1 MDGCTSLVGNRYRV
15 GEELGRG
22 ASSVVVAAT
31 DSWRQ
36 ERPVALKILHRQAA
50 EAGLEQ
56 HLRRE
61 FAHLYQLR
69 HPHLLQVHACGNIG
83 QKSILPECDAGAFYI
98 VEERVSGQSAH
109 AWSKGKSPATL
120 ATVGAQMA
128 AALACLH
135 ERGISHGDLKPDNIL
150 IAPGPKAQ
158 LLDFGLSARKA
169 APDISGTP
177 RFMAPEALEGAA
189 GRPSDVY
196 SLGITIATLLH
207 GAPPEGD
214 WGQQLHDPHY
224 GGLLQGMTHPDPERR
239 TTPAAA
245 FEQFLAFAAPEDA
258 PSLKALQDH
267 SLHPGASAIHR
278 PSVRQYTR
286 LPRPALSEGT
296 LRGVLTGAPG
306 SGKSTL
312 GHHIVSEA
320 VLAGFHCPDSLRPGG
335 DGREDRILQ
344 LFFELG
350 LSPPSALTPQNQW
363 QRFATW
369 AEILHRYCATRPL
382 ALIWDDVPEG
392 SPLSE
397 FGAFLERLNAQS
409 PNLLWVE
416 SRVDSPDSTT
426 ALPPLEAHDVRALLE
441 AARPLRPTDNQCAEA
456 LHIATG
462 GNPGHILH
470 LLQKRPGAQLLDTCQ
485 RGALK
490 HHLLPHDAGLLPQQ
504 ALPDSAWRWL
514 KMLSLCDDPLHL
526 SDAENMPSEV
536 FGPGLEHL
544 LDAQLVTLEN
554 SPSGPSLLLTS
565 PALKRTLAED
575 TNDETAQALL
585 HHLPDT
591 EAYAATR
598 GSLSKRLKLYP
609 QSAALLLRGAIHR
622 AATARPAEAFQLYSQ
637 VLVCPELPD
646 DDQARAQRGAATLA
660 SQLGLFAEA
669 LPLFQAGLPHPD
681 AEIGYAETL
690 LKLGRYKDAVTQ
702 MESLR
707 KASESIPLRADP
719 LQARACLFSGALD
732 QAADIIQAAKATKGH
747 PHLVQLL
754 ATEGLVHFYRGDLT
768 QAEALLRESY
778 RVGSVPE
785 DSVDHE
791 LDATRGNLAM
801 VLQKAGQLDAA
812 ETIYQESLT
821 LAREQHNLPKQV
833 TRLSNLGTLQQE
845 KGELEAALQTY
856 AEARTLSEVIK
867 GEREGIY
874 IILNRANLQS
884 FLGQS
889 AQAIGDVIPAI
900 EKCEA
905 MGMKTEWAY
914 LHLLLAELCLNEENP
929 EKAREA
935 QGKAATL
942 FAETSHQAGLA
953 EALIAEAQIAV
964 YDAQPGQAITNATQ
978 AVKLAQSLNR
988 PRILAQACL
997 WQVLA
1002 SLQAPSD
1009 ADPDQGLEAV
1019 SRLLQEDLRHQYPD
1033 LLWIGHAAK
1042 GILLTREGDAEG
1054 SAHALAQARSFADRF
1069 LKQLPGASEQSY
1081 ATLWYRRPLWNTV
1094 ATNSGEEM
1102 ELITKNVD
1110 KLLAINRELTR
1121 DHNPT
1126 RLLERIIDAAI
1137 ALSGAE
1143 RGFII
1148 LRQEGDEAF
1157 SIPTARN
1164 IARESLQTEHLEFS
1178 HSIARRAIEST
1189 GPVTIMDALG
1199 DERFSEFTSVH
1210 HLQLRSVLCLPLHA
1224 PPHIE
1229 GALYLDDRR
1238 RINAFSQADVAMLSA
1253 FGDQAAIALSNARLV
1268 EQLQRKS
1275 DALEESREL
1284 IEELN
1289 QRLQQELSAQSDELE
1304 HIRARHRAEESPEGT
1319 GKHGM
1324 IGTSRAMREIYR
1336 VIERV
1341 SDKDVCVTILGE
1353 SGTGKELVARGIHSA
1368 SSRQGQFVSV
1378 NCGAITP
1385 QLWESELFGHEK
1397 GSFTGAV
1404 RAKPGLFE
1412 VAQDGTL
1419 FLDEV
1424 GEMPLDM
1431 QVKLLRV
1438 LQQKEFR
1445 RVGGTRIL
1453 TSNARIV
1460 CATNR
1465 DLEEM
1470 VREGLFREDLWYR
1483 INVVEVTLASLRE
1496 RREDLPLLIEHF
1508 IDRLGGTNPPE
1519 LSRQALATLL
1529 DHDWP
1534 GNIRELENEVQ
1545 RALVLC
1551 DEVITA
1557 EDFSAKLRPSSR
1569 APDLSSTMGSLD
1581 GSLKEQVASFEKQL
1595 ILRSLQ
1601 NHQQKVA
1608 HSAKSLGLTRAGL
1621 YKKISK
1627 YDIVV
1632 NR

>member
-1 MDGCTSLVGNRYRV
+1 V
-15 GEELGRG
+15 
-22 ASSVVVAAT
+22 
-31 DSWRQ
+31 
-36 ERPVALKILHRQAA
+36 LKCQD
-50 EAGLEQ
+50 
-56 HLRRE
+56 
-61 FAHLYQLR
+61 
-69 HPHLLQVHACGNIG
+69 
-83 QKSILPECDAGAFYI
+83 LPED
-98 VEERVSGQSAH
+98 ER
-109 AWSKGKSPATL
+109 
-120 ATVGAQMA
+120 
-128 AALACLH
+128 
-135 ERGISHGDLKPDNIL
+135 
-150 IAPGPKAQ
+150 
-158 LLDFGLSARKA
+158 
-169 APDISGTP
+169 
-177 RFMAPEALEGAA
+177 
-189 GRPSDVY
+189 
-196 SLGITIATLLH
+196 
-207 GAPPEGD
+207 
-214 WGQQLHDPHY
+214 
-224 GGLLQGMTHPDPERR
+224 
-239 TTPAAA
+239 
-245 FEQFLAFAAPEDA
+245 
-258 PSLKALQDH
+258 
-267 SLHPGASAIHR
+267 
-278 PSVRQYTR
+278 
-286 LPRPALSEGT
+286 
-296 LRGVLTGAPG
+296 
-306 SGKSTL
+306 
-312 GHHIVSEA
+312 
-320 VLAGFHCPDSLRPGG
+320 
-335 DGREDRILQ
+335 
-344 LFFELG
+344 
-350 LSPPSALTPQNQW
+350 
-363 QRFATW
+363 
-369 AEILHRYCATRPL
+369 
-382 ALIWDDVPEG
+382 
-392 SPLSE
+392 
-397 FGAFLERLNAQS
+397 
-409 PNLLWVE
+409 
-416 SRVDSPDSTT
+416 
-426 ALPPLEAHDVRALLE
+426 
-441 AARPLRPTDNQCAEA
+441 
-456 LHIATG
+456 
-462 GNPGHILH
+462 
-470 LLQKRPGAQLLDTCQ
+470 
-485 RGALK
+485 
-490 HHLLPHDAGLLPQQ
+490 
-504 ALPDSAWRWL
+504 
-514 KMLSLCDDPLHL
+514 
-526 SDAENMPSEV
+526 
-536 FGPGLEHL
+536 
-544 LDAQLVTLEN
+544 
-554 SPSGPSLLLTS
+554 
-565 PALKRTLAED
+565 
-575 TNDETAQALL
+575 
-585 HHLPDT
+585 
-591 EAYAATR
+591 
-598 GSLSKRLKLYP
+598 
-609 QSAALLLRGAIHR
+609 
-622 AATARPAEAFQLYSQ
+622 
-637 VLVCPELPD
+637 
-646 DDQARAQRGAATLA
+646 ARARTGAATLA

-669 LPLFQAGLPHPD
+669 LPLFEAGLPHPD
-681 AEIGYAETL
+681 AEIGYGDTL
-690 LKLGRYKDAVTQ
+690 LKLGRYKDAATQ

-707 KASESIPLRADP
+707 NASDSVPLRADP
-719 LQARACLFSGALD
+719 LQARACLFSGALE
-732 QAADIIQAAKATKGH
+732 QAQNIIEAAKAHKAH

-768 QAEALLRESY
+768 RAEDLLRQSY
-778 RVGSVPE
+778 RAGSAPGNAVH
-785 DSVDHE
+785 DE

-801 VLQKAGQLDAA
+801 VLQKAGRLDDA
-812 ETIYQESLT
+812 ETIYQESLA
-821 LAREQHNLPKQV
+821 LARDQRNLPKQV

-845 KGELEAALQTY
+845 KGQLEAALRTY

-867 GEREGIY
+867 GEREWIY

-929 EKAREA
+929 EKAQEA
-935 QGKAATL
+935 QHKAATF

-953 EALIAEAQIAV
+953 EALISETQIAV
-964 YDAQPGQAITNATQ
+964 YDNQPGQALTTATR
-978 AVKLAQSLNR
+978 AVELAQTLNR

-1002 SLQAPSD
+1002 CLQDSSEAGRR
-1009 ADPDQGLEAV
+1009 QGLEAV
-1019 SRLLQEDLRHQYPD
+1019 SRLLQDELRQQYPD
-1033 LLWIGHAAK
+1033 LLWIGHAAR
-1042 GILLTREGDAEG
+1042 GILLSREGDAEG
-1054 SAHALAQARSFADRF
+1054 SAHSLHQARGFADQL
-1069 LKQLPGASEQSY
+1069 LKQLPGANEQSY

-1121 DHNPT
+1121 DHNPP

-1148 LRQEGDEAF
+1148 LRQEGEEEF

-1178 HSIARRAIEST
+1178 HSIAKRAIEST

-1268 EQLQRKS
+1268 DQLKRKS

-1289 QRLQQELSAQSDELE
+1289 QRLQQELSAQTDELE

-1319 GKHGM
+1319 GQHGM
-1324 IGTSRAMREIYR
+1324 IGTGRAMREIYR

-1341 SDKDVCVTILGE
+1341 SDKGVCVTILGE

-1368 SSRQGQFVSV
+1368 SSREGQFVSV

-1470 VREGLFREDLWYR
+1470 VREGQFREDLWYR

-1496 RREDLPLLIEHF
+1496 RREDLPLLIHHF
-1508 IDRLGGTNPPE
+1508 IERLGGANPPE

-1529 DHDWP
+1529 DHHWP

-1557 EDFSAKLRPSSR
+1557 EDFSSKLRPSSR
-1569 APDLSSTMGSLD
+1569 DPDLSAAMGSLT

-1601 NHQQKVA
+1601 NNRQKVA